1 MWSWSSTR
9 PRLLTKIDAVATNT
23 KKYITHKIVYG
34 DALWDLAQLRHS
46 TVAESVGL
54 NGIETPDSIPVGTE
68 IKIPQK

>member
-1 MWSWSSTR
+1 M
-9 PRLLTKIDAVATNT
+9 ATNT